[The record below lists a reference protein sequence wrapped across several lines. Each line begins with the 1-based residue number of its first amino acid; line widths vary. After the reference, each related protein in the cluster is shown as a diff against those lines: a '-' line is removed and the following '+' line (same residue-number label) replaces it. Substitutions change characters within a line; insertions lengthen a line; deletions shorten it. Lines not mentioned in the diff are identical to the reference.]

1 MTDEKDFSTVDN
13 LIERYYGLPSDIQIK
28 CLQPRKAYSLINH
41 RTLQQK
47 LIFNPAEA
55 QQVRMQNDPSLE
67 LNEIQVPCGK
77 CFFCLIQKMRS
88 RSLQLIHEAK
98 ISSSAIFLT
107 LTYSPKG
114 LSESW
119 NETFNFLSKKL
130 KVVEEKISKLP
141 TVNQMK
147 KQQSLDE
154 FLDLMDPSLSADF
167 DTKLLKDSYNV
178 RLQELEEE
186 KLALEEKIKAMY
198 TVDGRK
204 KLFGLHYRDI
214 QLFMKR
220 LRRYEKYHN
229 NNTGLKFYAA
239 GEHGGKKGRP
249 HFHMILYNASP
260 ALIRT
265 FKFRGFS
272 KKNKEIYK
280 SKEMEDIWS
289 LGFVDGS
296 INLSDDAM
304 FYTVGYTLKKQE
316 NAMGDEVGHGS
327 AKLGWNYISKYME
340 SIINNGYIINDG
352 RRYSIPACYLNLYKR
367 LEFRS
372 ILAQFP
378 DHTSADALDI
388 WRMVSYNISMR
399 KRHARENFKKSLK
412 SMPSLRLEERYARS
426 KFQRD
431 GLVEGPISFAD
442 LGEKM
447 FKKES
452 K

>member
-1 MTDEKDFSTVDN
+1 MTEEKDFSAVDN

-28 CLQPRKAYSLINH
+28 CLEPKTAYVYTNH
-41 RTLQQK
+41 KTLQQK
-47 LIFNPAEA
+47 LIFNPMEVG
-55 QQVRMQNDPSLE
+55 QIRMQNDPSLE

-98 ISSSAIFLT
+98 ISSSAVFLT

-114 LSESW
+114 LLESW

-130 KVVEEKISKLP
+130 NSVKDKISKLP
-141 TVNQMK
+141 SVKDMAK
-147 KQQSLDE
+147 WQSMDE
-154 FLDLMDPSLSADF
+154 FIDFEDSLYK
-167 DTKLLKDSYNV
+167 KLLEDSVDV
-178 RLQELEEE
+178 RLHELEEE
-186 KLALEEKIKAMY
+186 RLVLEEKINAMY

-204 KLFGLHYRDI
+204 KLFGLHYRDV

-249 HFHMILYNASP
+249 HWHMILYNASP

-280 SKEMEDIWS
+280 SKEVESVWS

-327 AKLGWNYISKYME
+327 AKLGWSYISKYME
-340 SIINNGYIINDG
+340 SIVNNGYIMNDG
-352 RRYSIPACYLNLYKR
+352 RRYSIPTAYLNQFKKQ
-367 LEFRS
+367 EFRS

-378 DHTSADALDI
+378 DHKASDALDI

-399 KRHARENFKKSLK
+399 RRFSREKFKKSIK

-431 GLVEGPISFAD
+431 GLIEGPISFAD
-442 LGEKM
+442 LGDQM